1 MRLESAGRDFRL
13 FWGLIFASMSWAV
26 FCPCRSDKTIH
37 GCLSH
42 HSRSYPKLTMDSR
55 PWLRCSFFD
64 HIRTKNASLS
74 ALFIFRFDDNSF
86 VVEIDKDAVEDR
98 SLRVDMAMFQ
108 LLGNLIFWFAGG
120 ITTCSSPPTEAS
132 EPAGSMSCQ
141 VNRPSSE
148 SFRTD
153 THIQTS
159 AAARCWLKLDD
170 LPDSE
175 QGM

>member
-1 MRLESAGRDFRL
+1 
-13 FWGLIFASMSWAV
+13 
-26 FCPCRSDKTIH
+26 
-37 GCLSH
+37 
-42 HSRSYPKLTMDSR
+42 MDSR

-64 HIRTKNASLS
+64 HIRTKTAPLS

-98 SLRVDMAMFQ
+98 SLRVDMAMFH

-132 EPAGSMSCQ
+132 EPQ
-141 VNRPSSE
+141 VNRPYSE

-153 THIQTS
+153 THMQTS
-159 AAARCWLKLDD
+159 AAARGWLKLDD
-170 LPDSE
+170 LPDSD